1 MSKIKAFWEWVKNNK
16 HKVIF
21 SIFIVIIAF
30 YPYSKGGDDKHSKSD
45 PSPTPISISRE
56 NFSFD
61 SNNIP
66 KYTDKTEVYLLNNFE
81 TPNIVNGFSWD
92 KNKIIYT
99 SNSGVF
105 DLGGN
110 EKIFESQIQQS
121 FFDTKGTKLLIV
133 QSNNI
138 SIIDLKDNS
147 KNKIDISATK
157 GSIKVDGNL
166 NYILYI
172 NSTDNLIHLYDTNT
186 KLDKTVIGSGSN
198 FEFNWIFKQNKFYIY
213 DINLNETAIY
223 DTELQKIGVFK
234 INTGKL
240 LSINSDI
247 NRIIT
252 IDETSLYVSDTTNS
266 ILFKN
271 KFNNTQD
278 LSIFWINK
286 DIFVAIEKVDLGY
299 LDLYDQFLWVIDIK
313 GRIKYLSNSEPVTT
327 KLNTKII
334 PKVNE
339 EQSAFIITDNRS
351 QIWVYSLKPGYIPT
365 YTNEGIYLYKVPDVS
380 REDSH

>member
-1 MSKIKAFWEWVKNNK
+1 MNKIRTIWEWIKINK
-16 HKVIF
+16 YKVLF
-21 SIFIVIIAF
+21 SIFIIIIAF
-30 YPYSKGGDDKHSKSD
+30 YPYSKNKSD
-45 PSPTPISISRE
+45 KSSKINPSPTPISISRD

-61 SNNIP
+61 NNNIP
-66 KYTDKTEVYLLNNFE
+66 KYSDKTETYLLNNFE
-81 TPNIVNGFSWD
+81 TPDIVNGFSWD

-99 SNSGVF
+99 SNNGVF
-105 DLGGN
+105 ELDGN
-110 EKIFESQIQQS
+110 RKIFDSQIQES
-121 FFDTKGTKLLIV
+121 FFDTKGTKLLTV
-133 QSNNI
+133 QDNNVN
-138 SIIDLKDNS
+138 IIELKDNS
-147 KNKIDISATK
+147 KNKIDISVTE
-157 GSIKVDGNL
+157 GSIKVDDNL

-172 NSTDNLIHLYDTNT
+172 NSVDNLIHLYDINSN
-186 KLDKTVIGSGSN
+186 LDKTIVGSSNN

-213 DINLNETAIY
+213 NTNLNETAIY

-234 INTGKL
+234 INTGRL

-247 NRIIT
+247 NRTIT
-252 IDETSLYVSDTTNS
+252 IDETSLYISDATNN

-278 LSIFWINK
+278 LSIFWVNK
-286 DIFVAIEKVDLGY
+286 DVFVVIEKVDLEY
-299 LDLYDQFLWVIDIK
+299 LDLYDQFLWVIDIS
-313 GRIKYLSNSEPVTT
+313 GRIKYLSNSEPVIT

-339 EQSAFIITDNRS
+339 EQFAFIITDNRN

-365 YTNEGIYLYKVPDVS
+365 YTKDGIYLYKVPDVS